1 MNWYLY
7 EIDNRVY
14 SNSLHQSRPLYVYTD
29 LIQTQIV
36 GKSETDLLR
45 KVEYNGGK
53 IIYEPQHLQFLPV
66 RKNAFDTIEIGISET
81 NGTSTRFSGG
91 NSESTVV
98 SLCFRKAG

>member
-1 MNWYLY
+1 MNWYIY

-81 NGTSTRFSGG
+81 NGT
-91 NSESTVV
+91 
-98 SLCFRKAG
+98 

>member
-29 LIQTQIV
+29 LRQTQII

-45 KVEYNGGK
+45 KVE
-53 IIYEPQHLQFLPV
+53 YEPQHLQFLPV

-81 NGTSTRFSGG
+81 NGT
-91 NSESTVV
+91 
-98 SLCFRKAG
+98 